1 MNKIE
6 LRYYQREAVD
16 AIFKYFQ
23 HSTGNPL
30 VVLPTGAGKSLTMA
44 AFIHEAIQA
53 YPSTRVLLLTHVKE
67 LIEQDAQAIIN
78 YWHEAPVGIWSASV
92 GQKQKQ
98 QITVAGIQSIHRL
111 PAKFADTDLIIVDE
125 AHLIPRSGGTMY
137 RKFLDALL
145 KYNPAVKVIG
155 LTATE
160 YRTDSGLLVEGDE
173 RVFTDVAYSINVG
186 RLIKEGYLCP
196 LVMKGGATKA
206 DLSNVHVRGNEYIPA
221 EAQKAMDH
229 DHLIE
234 GALTEVAQFAADRK
248 HILGF
253 CAGVEHA
260 YHCMQKARERGW
272 TANYVHGAMSS
283 TERDMII
290 NSFKQG
296 KIRFLFNANILTTG
310 FDFTAID
317 CIIMLRPT
325 KSTGLYCLDDKTEI
339 LTSQGWKAIGEVNA
353 GDCVPSLNMETG
365 KGQWAGVLSS
375 IERETYAEENFVSY
389 VAPRADFR
397 VTDNH
402 NMLFCTTNEWEPH
415 APQYRLDTAA
425 NMASFADGVRVPTAV
440 EIDQPGV
447 PLTDAEIYFIGM
459 MLTDGTWSAF
469 QAGISQSERHP
480 EIIDRIEKCLTDCG
494 LLWKKRKIKAKTQ
507 FNERYP
513 RWTYSISAGKPR
525 NGVDGSGFR
534 HLMPYMDKDFS
545 QSLLSLSRR
554 QFVVLMKAINDGD
567 GFKVEKSPGCD
578 WTPRSWTICSARKI
592 FVDRL
597 QALASIHGF
606 TGNLRYEQG
615 KSRKNPIYILTVTPQ
630 AWRSIGGSG
639 QRPQMTTSPAGK
651 ERVWCVETE
660 TGTIITRR
668 NGKVTVMGNCQIMG
682 RGLRKHKDK
691 ENTLVLDFV
700 GAVATHG
707 PIDAI
712 VVKSKRKKGEAT
724 IGVAPVK
731 ECPKCNELIHASVM
745 LCPGCGY
752 EFPASAVHGTEAAD
766 GVIVAALAKPQ
777 LYKVDSVNYCLH
789 MKDGRKSL
797 KVEYWC
803 GLKTF
808 TEFLPVEDPR
818 SFVRKHAV
826 AWFWKR
832 GCTCPD
838 SVDEALKM
846 SDEKRIPATK
856 SVTVKMEGK
865 YFRVIDAEIEFES
878 LEATA

>member
-1 MNKIE
+1 MTQIS

-16 AIFKYFQ
+16 AVFKYFQ

-44 AFIHEAIQA
+44 AFIYEAIQA
-53 YPSTRVLLLTHVKE
+53 YPATRVLLLTHVKE

-98 QITVAGIQSIHRL
+98 QITVAGIQSIHKL

-173 RVFTDVAYSINVG
+173 RVFTDVAYSANVG
-186 RLIKEGYLCP
+186 TLIKEGYLCP
-196 LVMKGGATKA
+196 LVMKQGATKA
-206 DLSNVHVRGNEYIPA
+206 DLSSVHVRGGDYIPA

-229 DHLIE
+229 NHLIA
-234 GALTEVAQFAADRK
+234 GALQEVAQFAADRQ

-260 YHCMQKARERGW
+260 YHCMMMARSMGW
-272 TANYVHGAMSS
+272 TADYVHGAMTSVQ
-283 TERDMII
+283 RDYII

-310 FDFTAID
+310 FDAPHVD

-325 KSTGLYCLDDKTEI
+325 KSTGLY
-339 LTSQGWKAIGEVNA
+339 V
-353 GDCVPSLNMETG
+353 
-365 KGQWAGVLSS
+365 
-375 IERETYAEENFVSY
+375 
-389 VAPRADFR
+389 
-397 VTDNH
+397 
-402 NMLFCTTNEWEPH
+402 
-415 APQYRLDTAA
+415 
-425 NMASFADGVRVPTAV
+425 
-440 EIDQPGV
+440 
-447 PLTDAEIYFIGM
+447 
-459 MLTDGTWSAF
+459 
-469 QAGISQSERHP
+469 
-480 EIIDRIEKCLTDCG
+480 
-494 LLWKKRKIKAKTQ
+494 
-507 FNERYP
+507 
-513 RWTYSISAGKPR
+513 
-525 NGVDGSGFR
+525 
-534 HLMPYMDKDFS
+534 
-545 QSLLSLSRR
+545 
-554 QFVVLMKAINDGD
+554 
-567 GFKVEKSPGCD
+567 
-578 WTPRSWTICSARKI
+578 
-592 FVDRL
+592 
-597 QALASIHGF
+597 
-606 TGNLRYEQG
+606 
-615 KSRKNPIYILTVTPQ
+615 
-630 AWRSIGGSG
+630 
-639 QRPQMTTSPAGK
+639 
-651 ERVWCVETE
+651 
-660 TGTIITRR
+660 
-668 NGKVTVMGNCQIMG
+668 QIMG
-682 RGLRKHKDK
+682 RGLRKHASK

-700 GAVATHG
+700 GAVALHG

-731 ECPKCNELIHASVM
+731 ECPKCKELIHASVM
-745 LCPGCGY
+745 KCPGCEY
-752 EFPASAVHGTEAAD
+752 EWPASAVHGTEAAD

-777 LYKVDSVNYCLH
+777 RYEVDSVNYSLH
-789 MKDGRKSL
+789 MKENRRSL

-838 SVDEALKM
+838 TVEEALKM
-846 SDEKRIPATK
+846 ADDKRIPKTSAVVAK
-856 SVTVKMEGK
+856 LDGR
-865 YFRVIDAEIEFES
+865 YWRVIDVEIEFES
-878 LEATA
+878 VEATG

>member
-16 AIFKYFQ
+16 AVFKYFQ

-44 AFIHEAIQA
+44 AFIYEAIQA
-53 YPSTRVLLLTHVKE
+53 YPATRVLLLTHVKE

-234 GALTEVAQFAADRK
+234 GALNEVAQFAADRK

-260 YHCMQKARERGW
+260 YHCMQKARARGW
-272 TANYVHGAMSS
+272 KAGYVHGAMSS
-283 TERDMII
+283 TERETEL
-290 NSFKQG
+290 K
-296 KIRFLFNANILTTG
+296 RFQSGEYRFMFNANILTVG
-310 FDFTAID
+310 YDFSAID

-325 KSTGLYCLDDKTEI
+325 KSTGLY
-339 LTSQGWKAIGEVNA
+339 V
-353 GDCVPSLNMETG
+353 
-365 KGQWAGVLSS
+365 
-375 IERETYAEENFVSY
+375 
-389 VAPRADFR
+389 
-397 VTDNH
+397 
-402 NMLFCTTNEWEPH
+402 
-415 APQYRLDTAA
+415 
-425 NMASFADGVRVPTAV
+425 
-440 EIDQPGV
+440 
-447 PLTDAEIYFIGM
+447 
-459 MLTDGTWSAF
+459 
-469 QAGISQSERHP
+469 
-480 EIIDRIEKCLTDCG
+480 
-494 LLWKKRKIKAKTQ
+494 
-507 FNERYP
+507 
-513 RWTYSISAGKPR
+513 
-525 NGVDGSGFR
+525 
-534 HLMPYMDKDFS
+534 
-545 QSLLSLSRR
+545 
-554 QFVVLMKAINDGD
+554 
-567 GFKVEKSPGCD
+567 
-578 WTPRSWTICSARKI
+578 
-592 FVDRL
+592 
-597 QALASIHGF
+597 
-606 TGNLRYEQG
+606 
-615 KSRKNPIYILTVTPQ
+615 
-630 AWRSIGGSG
+630 
-639 QRPQMTTSPAGK
+639 
-651 ERVWCVETE
+651 
-660 TGTIITRR
+660 
-668 NGKVTVMGNCQIMG
+668 QIMG

-745 LCPGCGY
+745 LCPGCGH

-826 AWFWKR
+826 AFFWKR

-846 SDEKRIPATK
+846 SDDKRIPATK

-878 LEATA
+878 MEATA